1 MQEMLHCYDS
11 TEFLALKSFKTGVRK
26 KKNKT
31 NTLPTTTT
39 NKNRKTG
46 GTQAVFCMTYW

>member
-11 TEFLALKSFKTGVRK
+11 TEFLALKSFKSGVRK
-26 KKNKT
+26 KKKKS
-31 NTLPTTTT
+31 PTTNRNK

-46 GTQAVFCMTYW
+46 ETQAVFCMTYW